1 MAGAPKGNNNANF
14 ENRAWR
20 KAVLRHQAQNAE
32 QIAKIVS
39 KQFEKAEEGD
49 IQAFK
54 AITEISDGKPVQQ
67 TEITGAGGESLLN
80 NLTVKFVSNDGKP

>member
-1 MAGAPKGNNNANF
+1 MAGAPKGNNNANSD
-14 ENRAWR
+14 NRAWR
-20 KAVLRHQAQNAE
+20 KAVLRHQAQNVE
-32 QIAKIVS
+32 QVARIVS
-39 KQFEKAEEGD
+39 KQFDKAEEGD

-67 TEITGAGGESLLN
+67 TEISGRDGESLLS